1 MGGKIMYRYDIINH
15 FITKLNL
22 KTYLEIGVF
31 DGECIQKI
39 NCPIKDGV
47 DPCIERGLSIGV
59 NYKMTSDDFFNNNRD
74 KIYDIIF
81 IDGLHHSEQVDIDIE
96 NSLKQT
102 SNNGIVILH
111 DCNPP
116 TLEHTLIPRVQPQW
130 NGDVYKSI
138 LKFRKN
144 NINHKYF
151 TIDCDWGVG
160 VIMKNSNLGN
170 KVKNI
175 DFEMGIVSWDYFD
188 FNRNNLLN
196 LITVEEFKTLY

>member
-1 MGGKIMYRYDIINH
+1 MYRYDIINH

-39 NCPIKDGV
+39 NCPIKDWV
-47 DPCIERGLSIGV
+47 DPCIEKGESIGV
-59 NYKMTSDDFFNNNRD
+59 NYKMTSDDFFNSNRD
-74 KIYDIIF
+74 KFYDIIF

-102 SNNGIVILH
+102 NENGIVIIH

-116 TLEHTLIPRVQPQW
+116 TLNHTLIPRVQPEW

-151 TIDCDWGVG
+151 TVDCDWGVG

-188 FNRNNLLN
+188 FNRNDLLN
-196 LITVEEFKTLY
+196 LITVEEFKTQY